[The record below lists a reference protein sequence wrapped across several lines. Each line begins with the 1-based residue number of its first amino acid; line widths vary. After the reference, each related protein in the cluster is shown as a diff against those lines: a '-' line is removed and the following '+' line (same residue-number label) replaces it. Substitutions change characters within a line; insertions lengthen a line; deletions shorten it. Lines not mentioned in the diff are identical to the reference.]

1 MEHIIAWKG
10 GNDNKTIEE
19 RKNYILRPIIAM
31 KEDNDYSE
39 TMQEIAHST
48 LQPLVVVEEANNY
61 RGPIKGIT
69 HLKVLPIVATE
80 EDEESGDSK
89 ANQEIKS
96 PVIQPVIIMKE
107 DSKER
112 RDIAQPIVHNIF
124 GTNGEDDYSVHDML
138 NNHQPM
144 AEIGSTYAIPIAT
157 KDERVKEQDI

>member
-1 MEHIIAWKG
+1 M
-10 GNDNKTIEE
+10 
-19 RKNYILRPIIAM
+19 
-31 KEDNDYSE
+31 
-39 TMQEIAHST
+39 
-48 LQPLVVVEEANNY
+48 
-61 RGPIKGIT
+61 
-69 HLKVLPIVATE
+69 LPIVATE
-80 EDEESGDSK
+80 EDGENGDSK

-96 PVIQPVIIMKE
+96 PVIQSVIIMEE

-157 KDERVKEQDI
+157 KDERVKEQEIRQSIVHNIFGTNTEDDDSVNDMLNNHQPMAEIGEGSTYTGTYTIPIATKKTKGKKTRDNTANGA

>member
-19 RKNYILRPIIAM
+19 KKNNILRHIIAM
-31 KEDNDYSE
+31 EEDNDYSE

-48 LQPLVVVEEANNY
+48 LQPIVVAEEAKNY
-61 RGPIKGIT
+61 SGPIKEIS
-69 HLKVLPIVATE
+69 HLKVLPIIATE
-80 EDEESGDSK
+80 EDGENGDSK
-89 ANQEIKS
+89 ANQEIKC
-96 PVIQPVIIMKE
+96 PVKQSVIIMEE

-112 RDIAQPIVHNIF
+112 RDIAQPIVQNIF
-124 GTNGEDDYSVHDML
+124 GTKNEDDYSDYDML

-157 KDERVKEQDI
+157 KDERKKNKR